1 MEYIHD
7 KLISSIL
14 KKDNNRTPTKYIRK
28 LKSGKF
34 PNVLEYLNNR
44 YNDSDNMA
52 ETLSRMKY
60 QANIRPVCPIC
71 GGHVKYLRTT
81 GEKLIYMQCC
91 SVDCGRI
98 IGRQKT
104 KEVLLKKYGVTNISQ
119 IDSVKQKIRN
129 TKQERYGDPTYT
141 NRNKINETCLKKYG
155 RISGFN
161 YQKSKET
168 CLKKYGVE
176 NGGGS
181 KEALEKIN
189 NTVKAKYGVDYFF
202 QSERFKNKS
211 KQTCLEKYGVEYSLQ
226 SEEIKE
232 KIKNTCLEKYGVEYS
247 LQSEEIKEKIKNTCL
262 EKYGVEIFCK
272 SEEYLKQ
279 KDKIINKIYYSRKK
293 NGTLNTSKPEE
304 ELYLYIKEKFPSVVR
319 QYKDKERY
327 PWRCDF
333 YIPELDCFIEYN
345 GFQSHGT
352 HPYNPKSIDDR
363 NIVKEWN
370 KKYNNGEHVLYKR
383 MIEGWTI
390 SDVKKRK
397 TAIKNN
403 LNFHEFWNLEEAKN
417 FINSIFNKIII

>member
-104 KEVLLKKYGVTNISQ
+104 KEVLLKKYGVANISQ

-141 NRNKINETCLKKYG
+141 NRNKINEK
-155 RISGFN
+155 
-161 YQKSKET
+161 
-168 CLKKYGVE
+168 
-176 NGGGS
+176 
-181 KEALEKIN
+181 
-189 NTVKAKYGVDYFF
+189 
-202 QSERFKNKS
+202 
-211 KQTCLEKYGVEYSLQ
+211 
-226 SEEIKE
+226 
-232 KIKNTCLEKYGVEYS
+232 
-247 LQSEEIKEKIKNTCL
+247 
-262 EKYGVEIFCK
+262 
-272 SEEYLKQ
+272 
-279 KDKIINKIYYSRKK
+279 
-293 NGTLNTSKPEE
+293 
-304 ELYLYIKEKFPSVVR
+304 
-319 QYKDKERY
+319 
-327 PWRCDF
+327 
-333 YIPELDCFIEYN
+333 
-345 GFQSHGT
+345 
-352 HPYNPKSIDDR
+352 
-363 NIVKEWN
+363 
-370 KKYNNGEHVLYKR
+370 
-383 MIEGWTI
+383 
-390 SDVKKRK
+390 
-397 TAIKNN
+397 
-403 LNFHEFWNLEEAKN
+403 
-417 FINSIFNKIII
+417 